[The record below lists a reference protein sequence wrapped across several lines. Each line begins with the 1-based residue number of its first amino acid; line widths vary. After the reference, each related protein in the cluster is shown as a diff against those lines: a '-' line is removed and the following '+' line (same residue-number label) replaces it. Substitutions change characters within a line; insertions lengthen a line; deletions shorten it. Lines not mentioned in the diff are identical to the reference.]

1 MKNSKKKVSSFK
13 HYTEENIR
21 KKRLKNESRHN
32 VKAKI
37 DHATVNEEWDDLY
50 EESKESTHNR

>member
-1 MKNSKKKVSSFK
+1 MSKKIKKRFK
-13 HYTEENIR
+13 QYTEDNIR
-21 KKRLKNESRHN
+21 KKRLKTEVRHN

-50 EESKESTHNR
+50 EESKESAHNR

>member
-1 MKNSKKKVSSFK
+1 MKRNKKRVSSFK
-13 HYTEENIR
+13 QYTEDNIR
-21 KKRLKNESRHN
+21 RKRLKNESRHN

-50 EESKESTHNR
+50 AESKESTHNR

>member
-1 MKNSKKKVSSFK
+1 MKKIKKRFK

-21 KKRLKNESRHN
+21 KKRLKTESRHN
-32 VKAKI
+32 AKVKL
-37 DHATVNEEWDDLY
+37 DHATVNEDWDDLY

>member
-1 MKNSKKKVSSFK
+1 MSKKIKKRFK
-13 HYTEENIR
+13 QYTEDDIR
-21 KKRLKNESRHN
+21 KKRLKTEARHN